1 METESEVPPTFTSTS
16 TQGILGALELAEGL
30 TQPAAV
36 AENVETE
43 ETPVAVKSK
52 RGRKRKV
59 QSGETTSPVVE
70 PAASTQKRSRFQN
83 ETEQKCS
90 ECNFVTKSRL
100 LLKKHCILE
109 HADKID
115 PVFLLNQ
122 FKCDF
127 CDKIFKVLRF
137 IIDPF
142 ACPNRSS

>member
-1 METESEVPPTFTSTS
+1 MKTESDEPPTFPSTS
-16 TQGILGALELAEGL
+16 TQGILGALELGEG

-36 AENVETE
+36 EENVETE
-43 ETPVAVKSK
+43 EAPAAVKSK

-70 PAASTQKRSRFQN
+70 PTASTQKRSRFQN
-83 ETEQKCS
+83 GTEQKCS

-127 CDKIFKVLRF
+127 CDKIFKVFVLYYRAVYTSLQ
-137 IIDPF
+137 I
-142 ACPNRSS
+142 